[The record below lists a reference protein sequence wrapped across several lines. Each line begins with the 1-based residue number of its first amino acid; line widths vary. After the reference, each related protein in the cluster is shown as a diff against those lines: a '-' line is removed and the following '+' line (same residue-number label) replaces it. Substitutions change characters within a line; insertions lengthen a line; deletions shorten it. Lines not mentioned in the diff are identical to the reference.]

1 MIKNELAFQKSLSQF
16 AEFAASG
23 RLQTD
28 EREYKERLINVLREA
43 ISDRSLESPDFKQRL
58 TEALR
63 QVSGEVTNLTHFTI
77 TDNIKKYVAAA
88 PEERLVEVLRT

>member
-28 EREYKERLINVLREA
+28 EREYKERLINVLGEA
-43 ISDRSLESPDFKQRL
+43 ISDRSLD
-58 TEALR
+58 AL
-63 QVSGEVTNLTHFTI
+63 
-77 TDNIKKYVAAA
+77 
-88 PEERLVEVLRT
+88 P